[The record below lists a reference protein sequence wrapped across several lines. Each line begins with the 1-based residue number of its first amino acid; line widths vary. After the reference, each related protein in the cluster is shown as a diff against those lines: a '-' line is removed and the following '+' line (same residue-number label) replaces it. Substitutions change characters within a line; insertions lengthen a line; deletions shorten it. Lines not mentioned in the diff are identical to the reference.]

1 VVGKVHGRTKGT
13 LVAQQVNLTPAAV
26 SSDGWRSWVKF
37 TLVSL
42 IFFQITAATFT
53 SLGVALPFMIEELTW
68 SWSSAGLGFSVL
80 SFMVGIAS
88 RIPSWTL
95 RKFGTRA
102 TFGVG
107 GALMAAG
114 FVLLA
119 TTNGLYQYFIG
130 AGLAGLGYTLCS
142 VVPGVDVINQ
152 WLPHRRSFAIGL
164 YMTIGGLGGV
174 AGPLIVTSVVATTGS
189 WRMHW
194 WLMAISI
201 AALAAVAIFA
211 LRSPEKRAD
220 DDPDS
225 GLTAEKHSDSVFKT
239 RFEWHFDDVL
249 RTPQYYIIVAA
260 TTLTFLSGVTT
271 NTWAV
276 THMGNLGIA
285 ISVAAGALSA
295 HALINSLSRAFGG
308 ALATWVD
315 PKWLLVTALLAE
327 TIGMLALAAA
337 DNMTMI
343 VLFALGEGYGFGM
356 CIFSTTMLLV
366 NYYGPKEAPKTMG
379 TMYLITT
386 IAMIG
391 PVTGGLVADKYG
403 GFENVFRFYA
413 IILAICLVAVALMK
427 PPKMTAREISP
438 DDKATV

>member
-1 VVGKVHGRTKGT
+1 MSDAPVT
-13 LVAQQVNLTPAAV
+13 ANV
-26 SSDGWRSWVKF
+26 SNEAWRSWLKF

-53 SLGVALPFMIEELTW
+53 SLGVALPFMIEEMSW

-95 RKFGTRA
+95 RHIGTRA

-107 GALMAAG
+107 GFIMAAG

-119 TTNGLYQYFIG
+119 TTTGLYQYFAG

-142 VVPGVDVINQ
+142 VVPGVDVINR
-152 WLPHRRSFAIGL
+152 WLPHRRSFAIGA

-174 AGPLIVTSVVATTGS
+174 AGPLIVTSVVATSGS

-194 WLMAISI
+194 WLMAASISVLAI
-201 AALAAVAIFA
+201 AAIAL
-211 LRSPEKRAD
+211 LRSPETHGNDGA
-220 DDPDS
+220 S
-225 GLTAEKHSDSVFKT
+225 ANLAAEKHSDNVYMT
-239 RFEWHFDDVL
+239 RFEWRFDDVL
-249 RTPQYYIIVAA
+249 RTPQFYIIVMA

-271 NTWAV
+271 NSWAV

-308 ALATWVD
+308 ALATWID
-315 PKWLLVTALLAE
+315 PKWLLVSALLAE
-327 TIGMLALAAA
+327 VIGMLALASA
-337 DNMTMI
+337 DNMTTI
-343 VLFALGEGYGFGM
+343 VLFAIGEGYGFGM

-386 IAMIG
+386 IAMLG
-391 PVTGGLVADKYG
+391 PVLGGYVADNFG
-403 GFENVFRFYA
+403 GFENVFRSYA
-413 IILAICLVAVALMK
+413 VVLAMCLVAVALMK
-427 PPKMTAREISP
+427 PPTMPRVNEPA
-438 DDKATV
+438 DDG